1 MTIARFRGNLPS
13 HQRKRWRSDRGLRG
27 ENHDAGVAIGF
38 FREQRVGCVEKLRVC
53 VGLYPTMR
61 RCRALGSGDEKLWAY
76 ILHFTGKKLGGLPIF
91 HVLGKHAA
99 SHRALCARGGAVC
112 SGYGAVG
119 DVLCKRGA
127 GDGEE
132 R

>member
-1 MTIARFRGNLPS
+1 METCPPISENGGGVIA
-13 HQRKRWRSDRGLRG
+13 
-27 ENHDAGVAIGF
+27 A
-38 FREQRVGCVEKLRVC
+38 C
-53 VGLYPTMR
+53 
-61 RCRALGSGDEKLWAY
+61 ALGSGDEKLWAY